1 HLALQLPEHLFFVV
15 KREKEI
21 LFDFLPFKG
30 PYKIVSK
37 RFLDYLQT
45 TGLPENYEVARLTV
59 VSHTGKSLSEQGYFA
74 LRFASF
80 DDALVHFEEGSK
92 RDVPMLKNRFVYDT
106 IHATETTDRE
116 VFVVDNFCYQETL
129 LVTEKAKTAIQEM
142 FYRSAI
148 YSAAAFSTAYR
159 QDNEWLVF
167 KQLFEIEGD
176 GGEQHR
182 FMGTAPTAR
191 KAVGF
196 RIVGKACCF
205 GLVFAENGNPGRDAP
220 RFEQGAL
227 VQGRDDTFQ
236 QYAIAAVG
244 EISLDMADEAVA
256 FVHGHAAQVV
266 KGAHLPRLDGDAGVG
281 LAGAADGRVPGQ
293 VLVHLVAQKIQN
305 IEAQAAVLHQAPVAD
320 QIFQAADE
328 HQLEKDDRVER
339 RLTRVAVE
347 AL

>member
-1 HLALQLPEHLFFVV
+1 MKKLFVWFYQASNLPAGVPSPLTTTLTEKFDPKNPLPSFDYPWVRYNHYTMTFPPPHLALQLPEHLFFVV

-74 LRFASF
+74 LRFARF

-129 LVTEKAKTAIQEM
+129 LVTEKAKTAIQET

-159 QDNEWLVF
+159 QDNEW
-167 KQLFEIEGD
+167 
-176 GGEQHR
+176 
-182 FMGTAPTAR
+182 
-191 KAVGF
+191 
-196 RIVGKACCF
+196 
-205 GLVFAENGNPGRDAP
+205 
-220 RFEQGAL
+220 
-227 VQGRDDTFQ
+227 
-236 QYAIAAVG
+236 
-244 EISLDMADEAVA
+244 
-256 FVHGHAAQVV
+256 
-266 KGAHLPRLDGDAGVG
+266 
-281 LAGAADGRVPGQ
+281 
-293 VLVHLVAQKIQN
+293 
-305 IEAQAAVLHQAPVAD
+305 
-320 QIFQAADE
+320 
-328 HQLEKDDRVER
+328 
-339 RLTRVAVE
+339 
-347 AL
+347 